1 MARRQTWNTPMLVS
15 LRVGAE
21 NARGGT
27 PGMPVTDG
35 ESDIYTT
42 YAS

>member
-1 MARRQTWNTPMLVS
+1 MSGRQAWACPRLVA
-15 LRVGAE
+15 LGVGAE

-27 PGMPVTDG
+27 PGMPETDG
-35 ESDIYTT
+35 ASDTYTT